1 MTRRRFLSRQNLM
14 VRPVPGVDRRH
25 NLELADQYSA
35 AATRL
40 EGGSLSDVLGFL
52 RSVTGRRAAIGG
64 EKGR

>member
-1 MTRRRFLSRQNLM
+1 M